1 MNIETQQLQDFNSE
15 KLSTHKSQFD
25 FLTQTLSKSNI
36 DVNQVIQKLADFQV
50 AIPSWALGAGG
61 TRFGRFSY
69 GGEPASLE
77 QKIED
82 IGLIHRLTQTAGA
95 VSLHIPWDVPNDYLA
110 IKELAALNKIKFDAV
125 NSNTFQDQ
133 KNQKETYKYGSLSS
147 TSAEVREQAIAHNK
161 EVIEIGEKLGSKSLT
176 VWLADGASFPGQ
188 NNFQTALTHTQ
199 NSLISI
205 YEDMPADWKM
215 FIEYKPYEPYFY
227 STVIQD
233 WGTSLMLANGCGE
246 RAYTLV
252 DLGHHLPNTN
262 IEQIV
267 SILML
272 KGKLGGFHFNDSK
285 YGDDDITV
293 GSIKPY
299 TLFLIFNELVYGM
312 QNNPQNP
319 ELGWMIDASHNLKDP
334 LEDLI
339 QSLEAIQEAYA
350 KALLIDQDGLKAAQ
364 EANDVSLCQEILQD
378 AYRTDVRPLI
388 REARLKIGGAINPIE
403 VYRKLEVRGQLINE
417 RGKNTI
423 ATGL

>member
-1 MNIETQQLQDFNSE
+1 MNIETQQLQDLNSE

-378 AYRTDVRPLI
+378 AYRTDVRPLV
-388 REARLKIGGAINPIE
+388 REARLKTGGAINPIE

>member
-1 MNIETQQLQDFNSE
+1 MNIETQQLQDLNSE

-350 KALLIDQDGLKAAQ
+350 KALLIDQDALKAAQ

-378 AYRTDVRPLI
+378 AYRTDVRPLV
-388 REARLKIGGAINPIE
+388 REARLKTGGAINPIE

>member
-1 MNIETQQLQDFNSE
+1 MNIETQQLQDLNSE

-350 KALLIDQDGLKAAQ
+350 KALLIDQDALKAAQ

-378 AYRTDVRPLI
+378 AYRTDVRPLV